1 MTFATIPN
9 LICVLR
15 IALTVP
21 IVLLLAEGRYGPTL
35 LLFAI
40 AAVSDAL
47 DGYLAKT
54 FGWTSEL
61 GKVLDPLADKLLLVS
76 VFITLAWVGLVPV
89 WLATVA
95 VTRDFVIG
103 IGAGVYR
110 WLFGPLHGRPTAP
123 SKLNTLVQLLFV
135 IAVVWHAAYPHFP
148 AWPVTALGAL
158 VLVTTVVSGVDYIAT
173 YLRKAAAVS
182 RARRAEA

>member
-1 MTFATIPN
+1 MNVATLPN

-15 IALTVP
+15 IGLTVP

-35 LLFAI
+35 VLFAV
-40 AAVSDAL
+40 AAASDAL

-76 VFITLAWVGLVPV
+76 VFITLAWVGLVPA
-89 WLATVA
+89 WLAALA

-110 WLFGPLHGRPTAP
+110 WLFGPLDGRPTAP
-123 SKLNTLVQLLFV
+123 SKLNTLVQILFV
-135 IAVVWHAAYPHFP
+135 IAVVWRAAFP
-148 AWPVTALGAL
+148 GFPQWAVTTLGAL
-158 VLVTTVVSGVDYIAT
+158 VLVTTVVSGVDYVAT
-173 YLRKAAAVS
+173 YVRKALAVS
-182 RARRAEA
+182 RGRRAEA